1 MSATQAAQTAMEI
14 QGQTLAESP
23 RAATDAASAQ
33 GIAPGERQLREMVA
47 ILDYGSQ
54 YSRLIARRVRE
65 CHVYCELLPADTTL
79 ATLRQLGARG
89 VILSG
94 GPDSV
99 YDEGARQVDP
109 AILASELPVLGVCYG
124 MQLLAY
130 QMGGHVEPHTGR
142 REYGP
147 AEVYLDAAALATLA
161 TTTTE
166 LVASPADSA
175 PPAADGNATADPSAL
190 FAGITPTGEAGIP
203 VWMSHGDSVGE
214 MPPGF
219 VAVARSRSGA
229 LAAMSDAHGHIGIQ
243 FHPEVSHT
251 PQGAQM
257 LENFLYRVCGLSP
270 SWTTGAFIAEAV
282 ARIQA
287 QVGDGRAICGLS
299 GGVDSAVAALLVH
312 RAIGDR
318 LTCIFVDTGCM
329 RQGEAEQVVETFRS
343 HLRIPLVAVDA
354 SERFLARLAGV
365 TDPEQKRRNIGEEFV
380 RVFEGEAEQLRV
392 GADGA
397 EIGFLAQ
404 GTLYPDVI
412 ESASAGDANA
422 AQKIKTHHNVG
433 GLPEGMRFQL
443 VEPLRY
449 LFKDEAREVGRE
461 LGLPEDWV
469 WRHPFPGPGL
479 AIRVL
484 GEVTAE
490 RLATLRQADAI
501 VIEELR
507 SAGLYRQ
514 IGQAFAVL
522 TPIQSVGVMGDLRTY
537 ANTVAV
543 RAVTTG
549 DFMTADWARLPYDVL
564 ARIANRIVNEVAHV
578 NRVVYDITSKP
589 PATIEWE

>member
-1 MSATQAAQTAMEI
+1 MPATPQTTDPA
-14 QGQTLAESP
+14 
-23 RAATDAASAQ
+23 RAS
-33 GIAPGERQLREMVA
+33 GEANQPTPTRDMVA

-65 CHVYCELLPADTTL
+65 CHIYCELVPATTTL
-79 ATLRQLGARG
+79 AELRRMGARG

-99 YDEGARQVDP
+99 YDAGARAVDQ
-109 AILASELPVLGVCYG
+109 AILESDLPVLGICYG
-124 MQLLAY
+124 MHLLAH
-130 QMGGHVEPHTGR
+130 QMGGHVEPHVGR

-147 AEVYLDAAALATLA
+147 AEIALVEKKDAS
-161 TTTTE
+161 E
-166 LVASPADSA
+166 HA
-175 PPAADGNATADPSAL
+175 PQAF
-190 FAGITPTGEAGIP
+190 FAGVEDATGAGIP

-214 MPPGF
+214 LPPGF
-219 VAVARSRSGA
+219 SPIARSSSGA
-229 LAAMSDAHGHIGIQ
+229 LAAMGDEHGHIGIQ

-257 LENFLYRVCGLSP
+257 LENFLYRVCGLAP
-270 SWTTGAFIAEAV
+270 SWTTGAFIEEAIG
-282 ARIQA
+282 RIRQ
-287 QVGDGRAICGLS
+287 QVGETGRVICGLS

-329 RQGEAEQVVETFRS
+329 RAGEPEQVVETFRANL
-343 HLRIPLVAVDA
+343 HIPLIAVDA
-354 SERFLARLAGV
+354 SERFLTKLADV
-365 TDPEQKRRNIGEEFV
+365 TDPERKRRIIGEEFV
-380 RVFEGEAEQLRV
+380 RVFEAEAAKLRAEGEV
-392 GADGA
+392 GY
-397 EIGFLAQ
+397 LAQ

-412 ESASAGDANA
+412 ESASAHDASA

-433 GLPEGMRFQL
+433 GLPEGMKFEL

-449 LFKDEAREVGRE
+449 LFKDEVREVGRE

-479 AIRVL
+479 AIRVI
-484 GEVTAE
+484 GEVTRE
-490 RLATLRQADAI
+490 RLDVLRHADAI
-501 VIEELR
+501 FIEELKR
-507 SAGLYRQ
+507 AGLYRE

-522 TPIQSVGVMGDLRTY
+522 TSVQSVGVMGDGRTY
-537 ANTVAV
+537 ASTVAL

-549 DFMTADWARLPYDVL
+549 DYMTADWARLPYDLMGRV
-564 ARIANRIVNEVAHV
+564 ANRIVNEAPQV

>member
-1 MSATQAAQTAMEI
+1 MPATPQT
-14 QGQTLAESP
+14 TDSSSLALTTPERPSP
-23 RAATDAASAQ
+23 A
-33 GIAPGERQLREMVA
+33 REMVA

-65 CHVYCELLPADTTL
+65 CHIYCELLPASVTL
-79 ATLRQLGARG
+79 DELRRLGARG

-99 YDEGARQVDP
+99 YDEGARAVQQ
-109 AILASELPVLGVCYG
+109 AILESDLPVLGICYG
-124 MQLLAY
+124 MHLLAH
-130 QMGGHVEPHTGR
+130 QLGGHVEPHKGR

-147 AEVYLDAAALATLA
+147 AEITLAPDAA
-161 TTTTE
+161 
-166 LVASPADSA
+166 SADEADQA
-175 PPAADGNATADPSAL
+175 PRTF
-190 FAGITPTGEAGIP
+190 FAGVEDATGAGIP

-214 MPPGF
+214 LPPGF
-219 VAVARSRSGA
+219 SAIARSTSGA
-229 LAAMSDAHGHIGIQ
+229 LAAMSDARGRIGIQ

-257 LENFLYRVCGLSP
+257 LENFLYRVCGLAP
-270 SWTTGAFIAEAV
+270 NWTTGAFIEETV

-287 QVGDGRAICGLS
+287 QVGAEGRVICGLS

-329 RQGEAEQVVETFRS
+329 RAGEPEQVVETFRAN
-343 HLRIPLVAVDA
+343 LRIPLVAVDA
-354 SERFLARLAGV
+354 SERFLTRLAGV
-365 TDPEQKRRNIGEEFV
+365 TDPEQKRRIIGEEFV
-380 RVFEGEAEQLRV
+380 RVFEGEAAKLQAQGEV
-392 GADGA
+392 
-397 EIGFLAQ
+397 GFLAQ

-412 ESASAGDANA
+412 ESASAHDASA

-433 GLPEGMRFQL
+433 GLPEGMKFAL

-479 AIRVL
+479 AIRVI
-484 GEVTAE
+484 GEVTRE
-490 RLATLRQADAI
+490 RLDTLRHADAI
-501 VIEELR
+501 FIEELR
-507 SAGLYRQ
+507 RAGLYRET
-514 IGQAFAVL
+514 GQAFAVL
-522 TPIQSVGVMGDLRTY
+522 TSVQSVGVMGDGRTY
-537 ANTVAV
+537 ASTVAL

-549 DFMTADWARLPYDVL
+549 DYMTADWTRLPYDLLGRV
-564 ARIANRIVNEVAHV
+564 ANRIVNEEPRI

>member
-1 MSATQAAQTAMEI
+1 MPATPQTTDPGLALSAPEQP
-14 QGQTLAESP
+14 SP
-23 RAATDAASAQ
+23 A
-33 GIAPGERQLREMVA
+33 REMVA

-65 CHVYCELLPADTTL
+65 CHIYCELLPATTTL
-79 ATLRQLGARG
+79 AELRRLGARG

-99 YDEGARQVDP
+99 YDAGAR
-109 AILASELPVLGVCYG
+109 AIEQDILESDLPVLGICYG
-124 MQLLAY
+124 MHLLAH
-130 QMGGHVEPHTGR
+130 QLGGHVEPHIGR

-147 AEVYLDAAALATLA
+147 AEITLTEAGAAEQ
-161 TTTTE
+161 TT
-166 LVASPADSA
+166 
-175 PPAADGNATADPSAL
+175 AADAPQTL
-190 FAGITPTGEAGIP
+190 FAGVEDATGAGIP
-203 VWMSHGDSVGE
+203 VWMSHGDSVDIL
-214 MPPGF
+214 PPGF
-219 VAVARSRSGA
+219 AVIARSSSGA

-257 LENFLYRVCGLSP
+257 LENFLYRVCSLAP
-270 SWTTGAFIAEAV
+270 NWTTGAFIEESV
-282 ARIQA
+282 ARIRG
-287 QVGDGRAICGLS
+287 QVGETGRVICGLS

-312 RAIGDR
+312 KAIGDR

-329 RQGEAEQVVETFRS
+329 RAGEPEQVVETFRAN
-343 HLRIPLVAVDA
+343 LRIPLIAVDA
-354 SERFLARLAGV
+354 SERFLAKLAGV
-365 TDPEQKRRNIGEEFV
+365 MDPEQKRRIIGEEFV
-380 RVFEGEAEQLRV
+380 RVFEAEASKLQAEGEV
-392 GADGA
+392 
-397 EIGFLAQ
+397 GFLAQ

-412 ESASAGDANA
+412 ESASAHDANA

-433 GLPEGMRFQL
+433 GLPEGMKFAL

-461 LGLPEDWV
+461 LGLPDEWV

-479 AIRVL
+479 AIRVI
-484 GEVTAE
+484 GEVTRE
-490 RLATLRQADAI
+490 RLDVLRQADAI
-501 VIEELR
+501 FIEELR
-507 SAGLYRQ
+507 RAGLYRE

-522 TPIQSVGVMGDLRTY
+522 TTVQSVGVMGDGRTY
-537 ANTVAV
+537 ASMVAL

-549 DFMTADWARLPYDVL
+549 DFMTADWARLPYDL
-564 ARIANRIVNEVAHV
+564 IGRIANRIVNEAPQI

>member
-1 MSATQAAQTAMEI
+1 MPATPQTTDPGLALSAPEQP
-14 QGQTLAESP
+14 SP
-23 RAATDAASAQ
+23 A
-33 GIAPGERQLREMVA
+33 REMVA

-65 CHVYCELLPADTTL
+65 CHIYCELLPATTTL
-79 ATLRQLGARG
+79 AELRRLGARG

-99 YDEGARQVDP
+99 YDTGARAVEQD
-109 AILASELPVLGVCYG
+109 ILESDLPVLGICYG
-124 MQLLAY
+124 MHLLAH
-130 QMGGHVEPHTGR
+130 QLGGHVEPHTGR

-147 AEVYLDAAALATLA
+147 AEITLTEAGAAEQ
-161 TTTTE
+161 TT
-166 LVASPADSA
+166 
-175 PPAADGNATADPSAL
+175 AADAPQTL
-190 FAGITPTGEAGIP
+190 FAGVEDATGAGIP
-203 VWMSHGDSVGE
+203 VWMSHGDSVDIL
-214 MPPGF
+214 PPGF
-219 VAVARSRSGA
+219 AVIARSSSGA

-257 LENFLYRVCGLSP
+257 LENFLYRVCGLAP
-270 SWTTGAFIAEAV
+270 NWTTGAFIEESV
-282 ARIQA
+282 ARIRG
-287 QVGDGRAICGLS
+287 QVGETGRVICGLS

-312 RAIGDR
+312 KAIGDR

-329 RQGEAEQVVETFRS
+329 RAGEPEQVVETFRAN
-343 HLRIPLVAVDA
+343 LRIPLIAVDA
-354 SERFLARLAGV
+354 SERFLAKLAGV
-365 TDPEQKRRNIGEEFV
+365 MDPEQKRRIIGEEFV
-380 RVFEGEAEQLRV
+380 RVFEAEASKLQAEGEV
-392 GADGA
+392 
-397 EIGFLAQ
+397 GFLAQ

-412 ESASAGDANA
+412 ESASAHDANA

-433 GLPEGMRFQL
+433 GLPEGMKFAL

-461 LGLPEDWV
+461 LGLPDEWV

-479 AIRVL
+479 AIRVI
-484 GEVTAE
+484 GEVTRE
-490 RLATLRQADAI
+490 RLDVLRQADAI
-501 VIEELR
+501 FIEELR
-507 SAGLYRQ
+507 RAGLYRE

-522 TPIQSVGVMGDLRTY
+522 TTVQSVGVMGDGRTY
-537 ANTVAV
+537 ASMVAL

-549 DFMTADWARLPYDVL
+549 DFMTADWARLPYDL
-564 ARIANRIVNEVAHV
+564 IGRIANRIVNEAPQI

>member
-1 MSATQAAQTAMEI
+1 MHPTVEATLEEA
-14 QGQTLAESP
+14 
-23 RAATDAASAQ
+23 AATAA
-33 GIAPGERQLREMVA
+33 PREMIA

-65 CHVYCELLPADTTL
+65 CRVYCELLPADTSL
-79 ATLRQLGARG
+79 AELRRLGAKG

-99 YDEGARQVDP
+99 YDEGARRVDQ
-109 AILASELPVLGVCYG
+109 AILESELPVLGICYG
-124 MQLLAY
+124 MQLLAN
-130 QMGGHVEPHTGR
+130 QLGGRVEPQSGR

-147 AEVYLDAAALATLA
+147 AEIRVVTDTGTGADAATDTARR
-161 TTTTE
+161 
-166 LVASPADSA
+166 
-175 PPAADGNATADPSAL
+175 DGL
-190 FAGITPTGEAGIP
+190 FAGLGIAEGAGIP
-203 VWMSHGDSVGE
+203 VWMSHGDSVGAL
-214 MPPGF
+214 PPGF
-219 VAVARSRSGA
+219 TEVARSLSGA
-229 LAAMSDAHGHIGIQ
+229 LAAMADDRGRIGIQ

-251 PQGAQM
+251 PQGRAM
-257 LENFLYRVCGLSP
+257 LENFLFGVCGCAP
-270 SWTTGAFIAEAV
+270 SWTSGAFIEEAV
-282 ARIQA
+282 ERIRR
-287 QVGDGRAICGLS
+287 QVGEEGRVICGLS

-329 RQGEAEQVVETFRS
+329 RAGEPEQVVETFRM

-354 SERFLARLAGV
+354 RERFLGRLAGV
-365 TDPEQKRRNIGEEFV
+365 TDPEQKRRIIGEEFV
-380 RVFEGEAEQLRV
+380 HVFEAEAERLR
-392 GADGA
+392 
-397 EIGFLAQ
+397 EREPIGFLAQ

-412 ESASAGDANA
+412 ESTSHDANA

-433 GLPEGMRFQL
+433 GLPEGMRFAL

-449 LFKDEAREVGRE
+449 VFKDEVREVGQA
-461 LGLPEDWV
+461 LGLPEEWV

-479 AIRVL
+479 AIRVI
-484 GEVTAE
+484 GEVTPE
-490 RLATLRQADAI
+490 RLETLCQADAI

-507 SAGLYRQ
+507 RAELYRQ

-522 TPIQSVGVMGDLRTY
+522 TPLQSVGVMGDGRTY
-537 ANTVAV
+537 ASMVAV

-549 DFMTADWARLPYDVL
+549 DFMTADWARLPHEL
-564 ARIANRIVNEVAHV
+564 LGRIANRIVNEVPGV

>member
-1 MSATQAAQTAMEI
+1 MPATPPTTEPSLAPSAPEQAPPA
-14 QGQTLAESP
+14 
-23 RAATDAASAQ
+23 
-33 GIAPGERQLREMVA
+33 RELVA

-65 CHVYCELLPADTTL
+65 CHIYCELLPASTTL
-79 ATLRQLGARG
+79 AELRSRGARG

-99 YDEGARQVDP
+99 YDAGARAVDQ
-109 AILASELPVLGVCYG
+109 AILESDLPVLGICYG
-124 MQLLAY
+124 MHLLAH
-130 QMGGHVEPHTGR
+130 QLGGHVEPHKGR

-147 AEVYLDAAALATLA
+147 AEIA
-161 TTTTE
+161 
-166 LVASPADSA
+166 LVASADAASGADRA
-175 PPAADGNATADPSAL
+175 PQTF
-190 FAGITPTGEAGIP
+190 FAGVEDATGAGIP

-214 MPPGF
+214 LPPGF
-219 VAVARSRSGA
+219 SVIARSTSGA

-243 FHPEVSHT
+243 FHPEVNHT

-257 LENFLYRVCGLSP
+257 LENFLYRVCGLAP
-270 SWTTGAFIAEAV
+270 NWTTGAFIEEAV
-282 ARIQA
+282 ASIQA
-287 QVGDGRAICGLS
+287 QVGQTGRVICGLS

-312 RAIGDR
+312 KAIGDR

-329 RQGEAEQVVETFRS
+329 RAGEPEQVVETFRAN
-343 HLRIPLVAVDA
+343 LRIPLIAVDA
-354 SERFLARLAGV
+354 SERFLAKLAGV
-365 TDPEQKRRNIGEEFV
+365 TDPEQKRRIIGEEFV
-380 RVFEGEAEQLRV
+380 RVFEGEAAQLQAQGEV
-392 GADGA
+392 S
-397 EIGFLAQ
+397 FLAQ

-412 ESASAGDANA
+412 ESASAHDASA

-433 GLPEGMRFQL
+433 GLPTEMKFAL

-449 LFKDEAREVGRE
+449 LFKDEVREVGRE

-479 AIRVL
+479 AIRVI
-484 GEVTAE
+484 GEVTRE
-490 RLATLRQADAI
+490 RLDVLRHADAI
-501 VIEELR
+501 FIEELR
-507 SAGLYRQ
+507 RAGLYRE

-522 TPIQSVGVMGDLRTY
+522 TSVQSVGVMGDGRTY
-537 ANTVAV
+537 ASTVAL

-549 DFMTADWARLPYDVL
+549 DFMTADWARLPYDL
-564 ARIANRIVNEVAHV
+564 LGRIANRIVNEAPQV

>member
-1 MSATQAAQTAMEI
+1 MPATPQTNDPA
-14 QGQTLAESP
+14 
-23 RAATDAASAQ
+23 RAS
-33 GIAPGERQLREMVA
+33 GEADQPTPTRDMVA

-65 CHVYCELLPADTTL
+65 CHIYCELVPASTTL
-79 ATLRQLGARG
+79 AELRRMGARG

-99 YDEGARQVDP
+99 YDAGARAVEQ
-109 AILASELPVLGVCYG
+109 AILESDLPVLGICYG
-124 MQLLAY
+124 MHLLAQ
-130 QMGGHVEPHTGR
+130 QMGGHVEPHVGR

-147 AEVYLDAAALATLA
+147 AEIS
-161 TTTTE
+161 
-166 LVASPADSA
+166 LVEET
-175 PPAADGNATADPSAL
+175 DGGDRTADRAPQAF
-190 FAGITPTGEAGIP
+190 FAGVEDATGAGIP

-214 MPPGF
+214 LPPGF
-219 VAVARSRSGA
+219 SAIARSSSGA
-229 LAAMSDAHGHIGIQ
+229 LAAMGDTRGHIGIQ

-257 LENFLYRVCGLSP
+257 LENFLYRVCGLAP
-270 SWTTGAFIAEAV
+270 SWTTGAFIEEAV
-282 ARIQA
+282 GRIRE
-287 QVGDGRAICGLS
+287 QVGGTGRVICGLS

-312 RAIGDR
+312 RAVGDR

-329 RQGEAEQVVETFRS
+329 RAGEPEQVVETFRAN
-343 HLRIPLVAVDA
+343 LRIPLIAVDA
-354 SERFLARLAGV
+354 SERFLSKLAGV
-365 TDPEQKRRNIGEEFV
+365 TDPERKRRIIGEEFV
-380 RVFEGEAEQLRV
+380 RVFEGEAAKLR
-392 GADGA
+392 A
-397 EIGFLAQ
+397 EGEVGFLAQ

-412 ESASAGDANA
+412 ESASAHDASA

-433 GLPEGMRFQL
+433 GLPEGMKFAL

-449 LFKDEAREVGRE
+449 LFKDEVREVGRE

-479 AIRVL
+479 AIRVI
-484 GEVTAE
+484 GEVTRE
-490 RLATLRQADAI
+490 RLDVLRHADAI
-501 VIEELR
+501 FIEELKR
-507 SAGLYRQ
+507 AGLYRE

-522 TPIQSVGVMGDLRTY
+522 TSVQSVGVMGDGRTY
-537 ANTVAV
+537 ASTVAL

-549 DFMTADWARLPYDVL
+549 DYMTADWARLPYDLMGRV
-564 ARIANRIVNEVAHV
+564 ANRIVNEARQV

>member
-1 MSATQAAQTAMEI
+1 MHAAETDTPAGATADHAARDMI
-14 QGQTLAESP
+14 
-23 RAATDAASAQ
+23 
-33 GIAPGERQLREMVA
+33 A

-65 CHVYCELLPADTTL
+65 CHVYCELLPAS
-79 ATLRQLGARG
+79 ATHDQLRALGARG

-99 YDEGARQVDP
+99 YDQNARRVDQ
-109 AILASELPVLGVCYG
+109 AILDSDLPVLGVCYG
-124 MQLLAY
+124 MQLLAN
-130 QMGGHVEPHTGR
+130 QLGGHVEPHTGR

-147 AEVYLDAAALATLA
+147 AAIRLLAQDDAEET
-161 TTTTE
+161 
-166 LVASPADSA
+166 VC
-175 PPAADGNATADPSAL
+175 AL
-190 FAGITPTGEAGIP
+190 FAGLGVAEGAPLD
-203 VWMSHGDSVGE
+203 VWMSHGDSVGA

-219 VAVARSRSGA
+219 VAVARSGSGA
-229 LAAMSDAHGHIGIQ
+229 LAAMADGRGRIGIQ

-251 PQGAQM
+251 PQGRAM
-257 LENFLYRVCGLSP
+257 LENFLFRVCGCAP
-270 SWTTGAFIAEAV
+270 SWTSGAYIEEAV
-282 ARIQA
+282 ARIQE
-287 QVGDGRAICGLS
+287 QVGERGRVICGLS

-329 RQGEAEQVVETFRS
+329 RAGEPEQVVETFQR

-354 SERFLARLAGV
+354 SDRFLTRLAGV
-365 TDPEQKRRNIGEEFV
+365 TDPEQKRRIIGAEFV
-380 RVFEGEAEQLRV
+380 RVFESEAERLR
-392 GADGA
+392 
-397 EIGFLAQ
+397 EREPYEYLAQ

-412 ESASAGDANA
+412 ESTSHDASA

-433 GLPEGMRFQL
+433 GLPEGMRFTL
-443 VEPLRY
+443 IEPLRY
-449 LFKDEAREVGRE
+449 LFKDEAREVGDA
-461 LGLPEDWV
+461 LGLPSDWV

-484 GEVTAE
+484 GEVTLE
-490 RLATLRQADAI
+490 RLATLRAADAI
-501 VIEELR
+501 VIEELQR
-507 SAGLYRQ
+507 ADLYRSV
-514 IGQAFAVL
+514 GQAFAVL
-522 TPIQSVGVMGDLRTY
+522 TPIQSVGVMGDGRTY

-549 DFMTADWARLPYDVL
+549 DFMTADWAKLPYDVL
-564 ARIANRIVNEVAHV
+564 GRMANRIVNEVPGV